1 MNTVRMLMEANPTF
15 TCLKCDLKMHT
26 MKWPEHRAAIVE
38 ELEADPTM
46 RHLAW
51 HAATVLAPQTGLEIG
66 V

>member
-15 TCLKCDLKMHT
+15 TCVKCDLKMHT

-46 RHLAW
+46 
-51 HAATVLAPQTGLEIG
+51 
-66 V
+66 